1 MFGKVIFA
9 IVVAAVCAI
18 DAGAQRLRWGVEGG
32 LNVSRPINADGARVG
47 FNVGLKGDLDLNPAT
62 DSWQFDIALKL
73 SSKPSSS
80 NSNVGI
86 FGPDGLPNISTG
98 CIEHITPYYLE
109 IPIHAGYH
117 FNLSRKVKAFASF
130 GPYFAVGIFG
140 PSTVS
145 TFVGDGKWVEG
156 KIDNVFR
163 STYSNDAM
171 RRFDAGISVRLGAEL
186 IDHVQIA
193 VGYDLGFAE
202 LNNMLYNQTIS
213 LSAAYMF

>member
-1 MFGKVIFA
+1 MSGKVIFA
-9 IVVAAVCAI
+9 IVVAAACGVN
-18 DAGAQRLRWGVEGG
+18 AGAQRLRLGVEGG

-47 FNVGLKGDLDLNPAT
+47 FNVGLKGDLDFNPAT
-62 DSWQFDIALKL
+62 DSWYFDMALKL

-80 NSNVGI
+80 NSNVGW
-86 FGPDGLPNISTG
+86 FGADGLPSVSTG
-98 CIEHITPYYLE
+98 CIERMTPYYLE

-130 GPYFAVGIFG
+130 GPYFAVGLFG

-145 TFVGDGKWVEG
+145 TFVGDGKWVDF
-156 KIDNVFR
+156 KIDNVFKA
-163 STYSNDAM
+163 TFNNDAM

-193 VGYDLGFAE
+193 VGYDLGFVE
-202 LNNMLYNQTIS
+202 YNNTLNNQTIS